1 MERRCW
7 TIQRIVDSIAHYVY
21 WDEDDPRRPRNT
33 VSLALTSHFIYE
45 RTGTLVWS
53 CQGDLVPLLKCLPKE
68 LWVIEYPMT
77 PPGEKPA
84 PRPKFRRQP
93 AGLEWARV
101 DANARQIR
109 LLCFNMVWHRDNKM
123 PVVRLDPKS
132 CIPVLRSRYA
142 QVPLLPNLE
151 WLSCTLQR
159 GQPYEHLELYVSP
172 PLRHLHITTST
183 RAAPEEG
190 DERVIETLLRGVVGP
205 NVTEFTFYR
214 VFVPT
219 SSILSITSIIP
230 GLEHIRIRLPP
241 VGWRRVM
248 LGVLA
253 RLPAL
258 EELILFDSGN
268 VGGANGTEIATDEGK
283 FRALKNLSLYVDTFS
298 TGIPI
303 MRALACAPLESVQVF
318 VCVQP
323 CNYDVT
329 SSTGL
334 AEFFQACGENRLRH
348 LRNLNVYQV
357 AEPHGKPS
365 IVNMLML
372 EPVCRIWRLQRVRLW
387 VPCVFDIDNH
397 DITTMAQSWP
407 DLRSLHLGLHHRK
420 WEETRINLKGLESL
434 A

>member
-68 LWVIEYPMT
+68 TWVIEYPMT
-77 PPGEKPA
+77 PPGERPA
-84 PRPKFRRQP
+84 PRPVGIFKFRRQP

-123 PVVRLDPKS
+123 PV
-132 CIPVLRSRYA
+132 
-142 QVPLLPNLE
+142 
-151 WLSCTLQR
+151 R

-190 DERVIETLLRGVVGP
+190 DERVVETLLRGVVGP
-205 NVTEFTFYR
+205 NVTEFDFYR

-283 FRALKNLSLYVDTFS
+283 FRVLKNLSLYVDTFS

-372 EPVCRIWRLQRVRLW
+372 EPVCRIWRLQRVRL
-387 VPCVFDIDNH
+387 
-397 DITTMAQSWP
+397 
-407 DLRSLHLGLHHRK
+407 
-420 WEETRINLKGLESL
+420 
-434 A
+434 